1 LSVAVIYIY
10 IHLFLLE
17 KIGCVSTSLSAGS
30 RYRALFSPTV
40 LLLCLGVNHS
50 LLFDHLVS
58 NYSRCG

>member
-1 LSVAVIYIY
+1 LSVAVNYIY

-30 RYRALFSPTV
+30 RDPALFGTAV

-50 LLFDHLVS
+50 LLFDRLVS
-58 NYSRCG
+58 N